1 MADYN
6 DEDIVYYCKD
16 SREIVEAQGEGTKK
30 TFYTS
35 EGVKCK
41 NVAFGTFKSVRNYF
55 HLTK

>member
-1 MADYN
+1 MTEYK

-16 SREIVEAQGEGTKK
+16 SKEIVEPQGSGMKK
-30 TFYTS
+30 TFVNS
-35 EGVKCK
+35 EGKKCN